1 MRIEVV
7 GSGCPSCKKMYE
19 LVSQVVTDGLID
31 VPVKYV
37 SGTEGVQRI
46 LELGAVS
53 SPLLAIDGKVVLVGF
68 SPDKQRIRTI
78 IEQHTGKQ

>member
-19 LVSQVVTDGLID
+19 LVSQVVVDGLLD

-37 SGTEGVQRI
+37 TGTEGLQRI
-46 LELGAVS
+46 LELGAIS
-53 SPLLAIDGKVVLVGF
+53 SPLLVIDDKIVLVGF
-68 SPDKQRIRTI
+68 TPDKQRIRAI
-78 IEQHTGKQ
+78 IEQHTGRQ

>member
-19 LVSQVVTDGLID
+19 LVSQVVTDSSFD
-31 VPVKYV
+31 VPVEYV

-53 SPLLAIDGKVVLVGF
+53 SPLLVIDDKVVLVGF
-68 SPDKQRIRTI
+68 TPDKQRILTI
-78 IEQHTGKQ
+78 IQQHTGKQ